1 MYTVLSHE
9 MWREFPLS
17 SQVPAKGPEEPRTPR
32 TGLLFDELSLSPKK
46 GDYGAVVM
54 SDRIALARAIAARTK
69 PRFIEIPRE
78 RGGGKVP
85 FTEEQLSEIRGGLT
99 AEEYCWKL
107 IRQHSNKPCEQKQQG
122 EKR

>member
-1 MYTVLSHE
+1 MHEPTPPRAYPYYPLAPPNLPGPFVISVL
-9 MWREFPLS
+9 
-17 SQVPAKGPEEPRTPR
+17 A
-32 TGLLFDELSLSPKK
+32 
-46 GDYGAVVM
+46 M

-99 AEEYCWKL
+99 AEEYRWKL
-107 IRQHSNKPCEQKQQG
+107 ING
-122 EKR
+122 LKR